1 MREMMI
7 ALILLRQLAINNIPR
22 LRRIFVCLKSCCVG
36 LIVGYATEATRLKT
50 DKKASKVGML
60 LIASFLTYPVV
71 VTAVNTEKKEKPE
84 TPPLHHVIDV
94 KVADEVELPATM
106 PLKEKRKLQCKTCH
120 GIKDIKDME
129 FEDVDKNDP
138 DFLRGGPYQPLTEFC
153 THCHQKKQ
161 YERPNIHVMLDDKGE
176 IKKKSCKFCHEKV
189 LDRDKSYQL
198 DEIKLRIPADQ
209 LCYGCHL
216 KTPHLNAM
224 EHQVEPEEDRAKLMK
239 ESAKK
244 HGIILPLSQ
253 DGKVMCVTCHTP
265 HQPGVIEDHLPA
277 AKQVSDADVKD
288 GIQYK
293 KSNPW
298 QEVIAEDK
306 RERIQKMLNES
317 TTKSK
322 PMTTQLELNY
332 KQIEKEVLL
341 RLPAKDGT
349 LCLACHAFD
358 E

>member
-1 MREMMI
+1 MRKIMI
-7 ALILLRQLAINNIPR
+7 AI
-22 LRRIFVCLKSCCVG
+22 
-36 LIVGYATEATRLKT
+36 
-50 DKKASKVGML
+50 ML
-60 LIASFLTYPVV
+60 LTTPSLLTAEN
-71 VTAVNTEKKEKPE
+71 AVKKEKPE

-94 KVADEVELPATM
+94 QVADEVELPAAM
-106 PLKEKRKLQCKTCH
+106 PLKENRKLQCKTCH

-153 THCHQKKQ
+153 THCHQKKH
-161 YERPNIHVMLDDKGE
+161 YERPNIHVMLDDNGE
-176 IKKKSCKFCHEKV
+176 IKEKSCEYCHEKI
-189 LDRDKSYQL
+189 LNRDKSYQL

-216 KTPHLNAM
+216 KTPHLNSM
-224 EHQVEPEEDRAKLMK
+224 EHQVEPDEDRAKQMK
-239 ESAKK
+239 QSAKK

-293 KSNPW
+293 KSSPW
-298 QEVIAEDK
+298 QEVITADK
-306 RERIQKMLNES
+306 HERIQKMLNES
-317 TTKSK
+317 KSSTKSF
-322 PMTTQLELNY
+322 TTHYELNY
-332 KQIEKEVLL
+332 KLIDKEVLL

-349 LCLACHAFD
+349 LCLACHSFD
-358 E
+358 D